1 MKLGEGKVWLKKKVK
16 VVLSV
21 IVAVLVCGFVVLGLY
36 WNGAF
41 NRFLPTDVAKLESP
55 DGKYVLIYQ
64 QMGDPEWP
72 FGSTDVRLV
81 LKDRD
86 GRKIASVNTFIADD
100 GSAASEMN
108 IKSVEWK
115 EKAVVVVLQASE
127 MDDREIVLEY

>member
-1 MKLGEGKVWLKKKVK
+1 MKKKKVK

-21 IVAVLVCGFVVLGLY
+21 IMAVLVCGVVVLVLY

-41 NRFLPTDVAKLESP
+41 NWFLPTDVAKVESP

-64 QMGDPEWP
+64 QVGDPEWP

>member
-1 MKLGEGKVWLKKKVK
+1 MKKKKVK

-21 IVAVLVCGFVVLGLY
+21 IMAVLVCGFVVLVLY

-41 NRFLPTDVAKLESP
+41 NGFLPTDVAKLESP

-64 QMGDPEWP
+64 QVGDPEWP

-81 LKDRD
+81 LQDRD

>member
-1 MKLGEGKVWLKKKVK
+1 MKKKKVK

-21 IVAVLVCGFVVLGLY
+21 IMAVFVCGFVVLVLY
-36 WNGAF
+36 W
-41 NRFLPTDVAKLESP
+41 KLESP

-64 QMGDPEWP
+64 QVGDPEWP